1 MHASPPLG
9 GSTCLP
15 PHTHTTH
22 TKPPACLPTSP
33 TTCLPACLAPV
44 TSPAGKQQLLNS
56 FLEGAADML
65 AYGGDEGIDEDEDE
79 DEEEGGRP
87 EGRSWREGR
96 TPLATLEEGE

>member
-1 MHASPPLG
+1 
-9 GSTCLP
+9 
-15 PHTHTTH
+15 
-22 TKPPACLPTSP
+22 
-33 TTCLPACLAPV
+33 
-44 TSPAGKQQLLNS
+44 
-56 FLEGAADML
+56 ML